1 MRSLTK
7 RQQQPTLLIASRIQR
22 QLLVPGPYLEL
33 LPLETQLP
41 YRTPQKRRR
50 RVVVGTDPETARTHG
65 QQQRARRR
73 LVLAGPQ
80 PEHVSVDRV
89 LVLSKTRVGYVL
101 GARLGSDQAAVTTM
115 RRLHRME
122 CRRAPH
128 ARRYVVLG
136 PVGRARHV
144 VS

>member
-7 RQQQPTLLIASRIQR
+7 RQQQPALLITCSIQR
-22 QLLVPGPYLEL
+22 QLLVPGPYLKL

-41 YRTPQKRRR
+41 YRAPQKRRR

-80 PEHVSVDRV
+80 PEHVRVDRV
-89 LVLSKTRVGYVL
+89 LVLRETRVGYVP
-101 GARLGSDQAAVTTM
+101 GARLGSGQSAVATV
-115 RRLHRME
+115 RCLDRME
-122 CRRAPH
+122 CRGAPH
-128 ARRYVVLG
+128 ARRHVVLG
-136 PVGRARHV
+136 PVGRARRM